1 MTQIN
6 VLITGANRGIGLQL
20 AKQYAE
26 QGAHVFAAC
35 RKASKELIDSK
46 VTIISGIDV
55 TDPEAAEKL
64 RNELGG
70 TKIDILI
77 NNAGILTRENL
88 ESAPAKDILQQFTV
102 NALAPLQLTLGMR
115 TQLNSNA
122 KVIMITSRMG
132 SMSDNGSG
140 GYYGY
145 RMSKAALNAAGV
157 SLARDLQNEG
167 VAVALLHPGYV
178 QTDMVNNTGDITAAE
193 AAARLRQRIEELNLQ
208 NSGTFWHSNGEELPW

>member
-35 RKASKELIDSK
+35 RKASEELIDSK

-70 TKIDILI
+70 RKIDILI

-132 SMSDNGSG
+132 SMNDNGSG

-167 VAVALLHPGYV
+167 IAVALLHPGYV

-193 AAARLRQRIEELNLQ
+193 AATRLRQRIEELNLQ

>member
-1 MTQIN
+1 MTQLN

-26 QGAHVFAAC
+26 QGAYVFAAC
-35 RKASKELIDSK
+35 RKASEALIDSK

-77 NNAGILTRENL
+77 NNAGVLTRENL

-115 TQLNSNA
+115 SQLNSNA

-157 SLARDLQNEG
+157 SLSRDLQNEG
-167 VAVALLHPGYV
+167 IAVALLHPGYV

-208 NSGTFWHSNGEELPW
+208 NTGTFWHSNGEELPW

>member
-1 MTQIN
+1 MTQVN

-88 ESAPAKDILQQFTV
+88 ESAPAKDILRQFTV

-167 VAVALLHPGYV
+167 IAVALLHPGYV
-178 QTDMVNNTGDITAAE
+178 QTDMVNNTGDITATE
-193 AAARLRQRIEELNLQ
+193 AATRLRQRIEELNLH
-208 NSGTFWHSNGEELPW
+208 NSGSFWHSNGEELPW

>member
-1 MTQIN
+1 MSQIN

-115 TQLNSNA
+115 AQLNSNA

-157 SLARDLQNEG
+157 SLARDLQSEG
-167 VAVALLHPGYV
+167 IAVALLHPGYV

-193 AAARLRQRIEELNLQ
+193 AATRLRQRIEELNLQ
-208 NSGTFWHSNGEELPW
+208 NTGTFWHSNGEELPW